1 MQPTVTSFLHLF
13 RMLCIY
19 YPVNFH
25 VKNGNVDE
33 DYMRLLTSY
42 HDCMLSKFKENV
54 KEAAD
59 LRLGFQE
66 ILQEGFQYLEKF
78 PLGQP
83 KANSEFSEE
92 YDTANDHIVYDLS
105 GYILYA
111 RSKMIKCHEC
121 WKTLETTK
129 DKLPG
134 DFLASGFLDVKD
146 RGRLKWATPN
156 LLHNFGSRTNT

>member
-1 MQPTVTSFLHLF
+1 
-13 RMLCIY
+13 MLCIY

-33 DYMRLLTSY
+33 EYMRPLTSY

-78 PLGQP
+78 PHGQP
-83 KANSEFSEE
+83 
-92 YDTANDHIVYDLS
+92 TAN
-105 GYILYA
+105 
-111 RSKMIKCHEC
+111 
-121 WKTLETTK
+121 
-129 DKLPG
+129 
-134 DFLASGFLDVKD
+134 F
-146 RGRLKWATPN
+146 
-156 LLHNFGSRTNT
+156 